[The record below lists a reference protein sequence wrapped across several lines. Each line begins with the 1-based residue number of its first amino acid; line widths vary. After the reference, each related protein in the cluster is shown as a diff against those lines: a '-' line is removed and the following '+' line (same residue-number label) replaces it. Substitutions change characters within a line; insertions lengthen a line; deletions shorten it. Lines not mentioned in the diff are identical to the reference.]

1 MSMGYAGK
9 VLWVN
14 LSTLEFHEEP
24 IEKYSHWVGGR
35 SLAARILS
43 KNPLLASEN
52 IGDQPIIISVGPL
65 VGTGIPLGV
74 RTSVAARSQ
83 ISGGV
88 FYSNVGGDFGTRMKM
103 AGYDALIVEG
113 KSESPVYLVLKDS
126 AAEFISAEDL
136 WGMKVSDLQQA
147 LFDKHDDAE
156 LSFIGIGPA
165 GEHGAA
171 ISCLMV
177 DQAHAAGW
185 GGSGA
190 ILGAKGL
197 KAIVAV
203 GDQQLPVFDQE
214 GLMQKS
220 QQLIWRMNNSEAL
233 MTLTRLGTHGM
244 VAAGGH
250 NMQVPTSVNNLK
262 DEFLP
267 SDENLPLREETYRPW
282 EVARSGCIGCGI
294 RCLHKYDVPSERHG
308 DIKAEGMHA
317 NSVRGLGN
325 NFGLQNTEDVL
336 MLHYLCNEYGLDV
349 DGVSAVIAFALECA
363 DHGILDRSQPE
374 GVHLKWGDRSL
385 VALVRQIGERIAL
398 GEILSEG
405 VYAASQRI
413 GKGSEAYAMTIK
425 KVGVNEGS
433 MRSHRAWALGIITST
448 RGAGHLGG
456 SPQTENRR
464 ISAEAG
470 QRILGNPSAG
480 VPDSYEGKGK
490 LVAWTEGLKAV
501 IDSLG
506 LCYFAYGW
514 YDLSFGNLDELA
526 EMLYLATGNKIDG
539 NELLEMGLQ
548 THTLERYLTY
558 RLAGYSRKDDQ
569 PPARLYDQPVSDGV
583 YKGAHLDREM
593 VARELE
599 AYYEYLGWDAE
610 TGLPTEENLRAI
622 GLGHLIEDDH

>member
-1 MSMGYAGK
+1 MSYGYAGK
-9 VLWVN
+9 VLRVN
-14 LSTLEFHEEP
+14 LTDKNIIEES
-24 IEKYSHWVGGR
+24 IEKYSHWIGGR
-35 SLAARILS
+35 CLATLILS
-43 KNPLLASEN
+43 QIPSLSSEEP
-52 IGDQPIIISVGPL
+52 GDQPLVVSVGPL

-103 AGYDALIVEG
+103 AGYDAVVVEG
-113 KSESPVYLVLKDS
+113 KSESPVYLFLKG
-126 AAEFISAEDL
+126 ATAELISAEYL
-136 WGMKVSDLQQA
+136 WGLRISDLQQS
-147 LFDKHDDAE
+147 LYEKYTDND

-165 GEHGAA
+165 GERGAT

-177 DQAHAAGW
+177 DQAQAAGW

-197 KAIVAV
+197 KAIVAM
-203 GDQQLPVFDQE
+203 GDRQLPVFDSE
-214 GLMQKS
+214 GLAQKS

-250 NMQVPTSVNNLK
+250 NKKVPTSVNNLK

-308 DIKAEGMHA
+308 NIKAEGMHA
-317 NSVRGLGN
+317 NSVRGLGTN
-325 NFGLQNTEDVL
+325 LGVQNTEDVL

-349 DGVSAVIAFALECA
+349 DAVSAVIAFALECA
-363 DHGILDRSQPE
+363 DHGVLERSQPGE
-374 GVHLKWGDRSL
+374 VHLQWGDRSL
-385 VALVRQIGERIAL
+385 VELVRQIGERIGL
-398 GEILSEG
+398 GELLSEG
-405 VYAASQRI
+405 VHEAAQKLGS
-413 GKGSEAYAMTIK
+413 GSESFAMTIK

-433 MRSHRAWALGIITST
+433 MRSHKAWALGIITST

-490 LVAWTEGLKAV
+490 LVAWTDCLKAV

-526 EMLYLATGNKIDG
+526 ELFYVATGIKISGKD
-539 NELLEMGLQ
+539 LLERGLQ
-548 THTLERYLTY
+548 THTVERYLGY
-558 RLAGYSRKDDQ
+558 RLAGFSRKDDQ
-569 PPARLYDQPVSDGV
+569 PPVRLYDVPVSAGEYQD
-583 YKGAHLDREM
+583 AHLDREM
-593 VARELE
+593 VERELE
-599 AYYEYLGWDAE
+599 AYYAYLGWDVE
-610 TGLPTEENLRAI
+610 TGLPTEGRLI
-622 GLGHLIEDDH
+622 DLGLGSLLEDTL

>member
-1 MSMGYAGK
+1 
-9 VLWVN
+9 
-14 LSTLEFHEEP
+14 
-24 IEKYSHWVGGR
+24 
-35 SLAARILS
+35 
-43 KNPLLASEN
+43 
-52 IGDQPIIISVGPL
+52 
-65 VGTGIPLGV
+65 
-74 RTSVAARSQ
+74 
-83 ISGGV
+83 
-88 FYSNVGGDFGTRMKM
+88 
-103 AGYDALIVEG
+103 
-113 KSESPVYLVLKDS
+113 
-126 AAEFISAEDL
+126 
-136 WGMKVSDLQQA
+136 
-147 LFDKHDDAE
+147 
-156 LSFIGIGPA
+156 
-165 GEHGAA
+165 
-171 ISCLMV
+171 
-177 DQAHAAGW
+177 
-185 GGSGA
+185 
-190 ILGAKGL
+190 
-197 KAIVAV
+197 
-203 GDQQLPVFDQE
+203 
-214 GLMQKS
+214 
-220 QQLIWRMNNSEAL
+220 
-233 MTLTRLGTHGM
+233 
-244 VAAGGH
+244 
-250 NMQVPTSVNNLK
+250 
-262 DEFLP
+262 
-267 SDENLPLREETYRPW
+267 
-282 EVARSGCIGCGI
+282 
-294 RCLHKYDVPSERHG
+294 
-308 DIKAEGMHA
+308 
-317 NSVRGLGN
+317 
-325 NFGLQNTEDVL
+325 
-336 MLHYLCNEYGLDV
+336 
-349 DGVSAVIAFALECA
+349 
-363 DHGILDRSQPE
+363 LDRSQPE